1 MADFITVDQYT
12 ALKLEFTEQYGWKLI
27 EGWVGREGDFKPNF
41 CDREFKKGTGKKT
54 APVTVKLGTNEQ
66 AINALQGLLAQIDV
80 PF

>member
-12 ALKLEFTEQYGWKLI
+12 ALKLEFSEQYGWKLI
-27 EGWVGREGDFKPNF
+27 EGWVGREGDFRPNF
-41 CDREFKKGTGKKT
+41 CDREFKKGTGKKK